1 MPAYRFEALDAA
13 GKEAAGV
20 IEADTGKAAR
30 GLLRERGL
38 YPLEVASVAH
48 SAAGNRT
55 VRRKLRDADLTL
67 LTRQWATLLASGL
80 TVEQALAALI
90 EQAETEGTR
99 QLLAGVR
106 SEILAGYSLRAALD
120 RYPQAF
126 STLYRA
132 SVAAGEKSGELAKVM
147 NQLADYLDR
156 SHALRTKTLQAL
168 LYPAIVAGVALL
180 VIVGLMTYVVPQ
192 VVSVFQQGKQA
203 LPLLTR
209 SLIVVST
216 LLREWGWLMVLA
228 LAGAFFTGRAALRD
242 TSVRRRWD
250 AWLLGLPVLGRHLRT
265 LDATRFASTLAIL
278 AGSGVPL
285 LAALEAGI
293 RRFDASAGGIGGCP
307 FAPGAAGN
315 LATEDLVLM
324 AENQRE
330 YDRTLAPYKR
340 RHRRATGGG
349 RLKRGADVPIAV
361 LVPRVTIKKRLDVM
375 PLPSGTEI
383 RYGGDLKRQQRLRS
397 QSNNSIFTISSWGLA
412 LALKELKLIQNL
424 DEIVSATVIQEF
436 SKKNRLTPQKIQ
448 NGAAITV
455 NHILEPRIERK
466 WAHRLVET
474 VKFGHWKAT
483 TREHNTRI

>member
-1 MPAYRFEALDAA
+1 MTAFRYRALDAA

-168 LYPAIVAGVALL
+168 LYPTIVASVALL

-209 SLIVVST
+209 ALIVVST
-216 LLREWGWLMVLA
+216 LLLCFALLPGVLDRFASVSIRA
-228 LAGAFFTGRAALRD
+228 LGINVPVFVAMIFAVGLGIGNAFIIVPSQTLLQERSNEQIRARVLSAFFTTSNAVALIPILFAGVLGDIFGVVHVLTTVAILILAIGLAAE
-242 TSVRRRWD
+242 SRRWRK
-250 AWLLGLPVLGRHLRT
+250 GRE
-265 LDATRFASTLAIL
+265 
-278 AGSGVPL
+278 GV
-285 LAALEAGI
+285 
-293 RRFDASAGGIGGCP
+293 
-307 FAPGAAGN
+307 GA
-315 LATEDLVLM
+315 
-324 AENQRE
+324 
-330 YDRTLAPYKR
+330 
-340 RHRRATGGG
+340 
-349 RLKRGADVPIAV
+349 
-361 LVPRVTIKKRLDVM
+361 
-375 PLPSGTEI
+375 
-383 RYGGDLKRQQRLRS
+383 
-397 QSNNSIFTISSWGLA
+397 
-412 LALKELKLIQNL
+412 
-424 DEIVSATVIQEF
+424 
-436 SKKNRLTPQKIQ
+436 
-448 NGAAITV
+448 
-455 NHILEPRIERK
+455 
-466 WAHRLVET
+466 
-474 VKFGHWKAT
+474 
-483 TREHNTRI
+483 

>member
-1 MPAYRFEALDAA
+1 MTAFRYRAVDPAGQET
-13 GKEAAGV
+13 AGV
-20 IEADTGKAAR
+20 LEADTGKAAR

-38 YPLEVASVAH
+38 FPLDVAPVAQEAGSGR
-48 SAAGNRT
+48 SA
-55 VRRKLRDADLTL
+55 RRRLKQADLTL

-90 EQAETEGTR
+90 EQAETEGLR

-132 SVAAGEKSGELAKVM
+132 SVAAGEKSGELARVM

-209 SLIVVST
+209 MLIVVSS

-228 LAGAFFTGRAALRD
+228 VAGALLAGRAALRD
-242 TSVRRRWD
+242 STVKRRWD
-250 AWLLGLPVLGRHLRT
+250 AWLLRLPVLGRHLRT

-285 LAALEAGI
+285 LAALDAGRQVI
-293 RRFDASAGGIGGCP
+293 SRLPLADAVATAAERVREGQPLSRAL
-307 FAPGAAGN
+307 GASRQFPPLLIHMIANG
-315 LATEDLVLM
+315 E
-324 AENQRE
+324 
-330 YDRTLAPYKR
+330 
-340 RHRRATGGG
+340 ATGRVDELLDRAA
-349 RLKRGADVPIAV
+349 RL
-361 LVPRVTIKKRLDVM
+361 
-375 PLPSGTEI
+375 
-383 RYGGDLKRQQRLRS
+383 QQAELENRTATL
-397 QSNNSIFTISSWGLA
+397 TA
-412 LALKELKLIQNL
+412 L
-424 DEIVSATVIQEF
+424 
-436 SKKNRLTPQKIQ
+436 
-448 NGAAITV
+448 
-455 NHILEPRIERK
+455 LEPVLLLAMGGFVLLIVMAVMQPIIEI
-466 WAHRLVET
+466 
-474 VKFGHWKAT
+474 
-483 TREHNTRI
+483 NTLMK

>member
-1 MPAYRFEALDAA
+1 MTAFRYRALDAA
-13 GKEAAGV
+13 GHEAAGV
-20 IEADTGKAAR
+20 LEADTGKAAR

-48 SAAGNRT
+48 GAAGNKT

-168 LYPAIVAGVALL
+168 LYPAIVASVALL

-209 SLIVVST
+209 SLILVST

-228 LAGAFFTGRAALRD
+228 TVSALLAGRSALRD

-250 AWLLGLPVLGRHLRT
+250 TWLLGLPVLGRHLRT
-265 LDATRFASTLAIL
+265 LDATRFASTLSIL

-285 LAALEAGI
+285 LAALDAGRQVI
-293 RRFDASAGGIGGCP
+293 SRLPLADAVGIAAERVREGQP
-307 FAPGAAGN
+307 LSKALGASHQFPPLLIHM
-315 LATEDLVLM
+315 LANGE
-324 AENQRE
+324 
-330 YDRTLAPYKR
+330 
-340 RHRRATGGG
+340 ATGRIDELLDRAA
-349 RLKRGADVPIAV
+349 RL
-361 LVPRVTIKKRLDVM
+361 
-375 PLPSGTEI
+375 
-383 RYGGDLKRQQRLRS
+383 QQAELENRTATL
-397 QSNNSIFTISSWGLA
+397 TA
-412 LALKELKLIQNL
+412 L
-424 DEIVSATVIQEF
+424 
-436 SKKNRLTPQKIQ
+436 
-448 NGAAITV
+448 
-455 NHILEPRIERK
+455 LEPVLLLAMGGFVLLIVMAVMQPIIEI
-466 WAHRLVET
+466 
-474 VKFGHWKAT
+474 
-483 TREHNTRI
+483 NTLMK

>member
-1 MPAYRFEALDAA
+1 MTAFRYRALDAA
-13 GKEAAGV
+13 GKEATGV
-20 IEADTGKAAR
+20 LEADTGKAAR

-48 SAAGNRT
+48 GAAGNKT
-55 VRRKLRDADLTL
+55 VRRKLKDADLTL

-168 LYPAIVAGVALL
+168 LYPAIVASVALL

-209 SLIVVST
+209 SLILVSA

-228 LAGAFFTGRAALRD
+228 LAGALFTGRAALRD
-242 TSVRRRWD
+242 TSLRRRWD

-285 LAALEAGI
+285 LAALDAGRQVI
-293 RRFDASAGGIGGCP
+293 SRLPLADAVGIAAERVREGQP
-307 FAPGAAGN
+307 LSKALGASHQFPPLLIHM
-315 LATEDLVLM
+315 LANGE
-324 AENQRE
+324 
-330 YDRTLAPYKR
+330 
-340 RHRRATGGG
+340 ATGRIDELLDRAA
-349 RLKRGADVPIAV
+349 RL
-361 LVPRVTIKKRLDVM
+361 
-375 PLPSGTEI
+375 
-383 RYGGDLKRQQRLRS
+383 QQAELENRTATL
-397 QSNNSIFTISSWGLA
+397 TA
-412 LALKELKLIQNL
+412 L
-424 DEIVSATVIQEF
+424 
-436 SKKNRLTPQKIQ
+436 
-448 NGAAITV
+448 
-455 NHILEPRIERK
+455 LEPVLLLAMGGFVLLIVMAVMQPIIEI
-466 WAHRLVET
+466 
-474 VKFGHWKAT
+474 
-483 TREHNTRI
+483 NTLMK